1 MKLLVDIPAKLIQD
15 MKDNRFGMYGRKI
28 DKIVLSGTEVSEDE
42 RLININDVSNKLS
55 HLGLSQEQISEVLD
69 NSPLEKEP
77 DDLEL

>member
-1 MKLLVDIPAKLIQD
+1 
-15 MKDNRFGMYGRKI
+15 MYGRKI
-28 DKIVLSGTEVSEDE
+28 DKIVLNGTEVSEDE

-55 HLGLSQEQISEVLD
+55 RLGLSQEQISEALG